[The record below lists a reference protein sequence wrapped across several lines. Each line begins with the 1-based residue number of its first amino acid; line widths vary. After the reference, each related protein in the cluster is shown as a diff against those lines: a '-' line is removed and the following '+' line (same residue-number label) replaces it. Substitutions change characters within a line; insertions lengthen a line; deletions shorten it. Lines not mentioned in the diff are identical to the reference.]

1 MAGKYHVIKGVFN
14 AGGVHVRVTQLRR
27 DFVDEGD
34 PTFVLVHGIGVN
46 SKYFMDLAELLVPFG
61 DVLMLDLPGFGK
73 TPRPS
78 HPLSIAGFAA
88 VVHQVM
94 VHEEVTNPVVLGHS
108 MGAQIVT
115 ELACRD
121 PQWIRKIMLVG
132 PPINVLERAFPLV
145 VWRFLQSS
153 WHEASKVTS
162 FAIKAYLQ
170 SGMVWFA
177 KTIPAMFQYPI
188 ACRLAEPDA
197 RVVLMR
203 GEFDFIA
210 SRTWMQ
216 DLKLAAE
223 HNNLHP
229 TKVIEVKGGAH
240 SVIVRFRDQVAKA
253 LLDLAV
259 EPATPYQSTRN
270 VESASVPTPEVVSA
284 VEANVIIPNAA
295 LNPLNVPQAYAH
307 DYLVSAKQG
316 LSAMKQNLLTS
327 FGAGDSPSTY
337 CNPSGQPV
345 ILIPGIYESWH
356 QMRGLASYLKE
367 RGFDPHL
374 LPQLGNT
381 LGPVDLLARRVLAY
395 LSENN
400 LHEVL
405 LVGHSK
411 GGLVSRCVQLQA
423 QLGVVRGIVTMG
435 TPHRGAHLAAY
446 TLPSAGVRDL
456 VPTNPLIQKMYAD
469 TRFSDRVVCLQA
481 RWDQHVP
488 EGASLP
494 LARLE
499 IVDVV
504 GHNRLITEEVAF
516 EACAQAL
523 KSL

>member
-14 AGGVHVRVTQLRR
+14 AGGVRVRVTQLRR

-46 SKYFMDLAELLVPFG
+46 SQYFQDLAELLVPFG

-73 TPRPS
+73 TPRPAF
-78 HPLSIAGFAA
+78 PLSIAGFAA

-94 VHEEVTNPVVLGHS
+94 LYEKVTNPVVLGHS

-121 PQWIRKIMLVG
+121 PKWIRKIMLVG

-145 VWRFLQSS
+145 VWRFVQSS
-153 WHEASKVTS
+153 WYEASKVTS

-170 SGMVWFA
+170 SGLVWFA

-188 ACRLAEPDA
+188 ACRLAETDA

-216 DLKLAAE
+216 DLLLATE
-223 HNNLHP
+223 HNNPHP
-229 TKVIEVKGGAH
+229 SKVLEVKGGAH
-240 SVIVRFRDQVAKA
+240 SVIVRFRNQVAQA
-253 LLDLAV
+253 LLDLAA
-259 EPATPYQSTRN
+259 EPAFPSKN
-270 VESASVPTPEVVSA
+270 SLGVLFSVS
-284 VEANVIIPNAA
+284 EANAVAEQSVVIPNAV
-295 LNPLNVPQAYAH
+295 LKPLTVPQAYAR
-307 DYLVSAKQG
+307 DYLVAAKQS
-316 LSAMKQNLLTS
+316 LSAVKQNVLTN
-327 FGAGDSPSTY
+327 FGVGDCPSVY
-337 CNPSGQPV
+337 RNPGGLPV
-345 ILIPGIYESWH
+345 VLVPGVYESWY

-395 LSENN
+395 LHENN
-400 LHEVL
+400 LRDVF

-411 GGLVSRCVQLQA
+411 GGLVSRCVQLEA
-423 QLGVVRGIVTMG
+423 DLGVVRGIVTLG
-435 TPHRGAHLAAY
+435 TPHRGARLAAY
-446 TLPSAGVRDL
+446 TLPSSGVRDL
-456 VPTNPLIQKMYAD
+456 VPTNPLIQKMFAD

-488 EGASLP
+488 EGASLL

-516 EACAQAL
+516 EACVRAL
-523 KSL
+523 DFLR